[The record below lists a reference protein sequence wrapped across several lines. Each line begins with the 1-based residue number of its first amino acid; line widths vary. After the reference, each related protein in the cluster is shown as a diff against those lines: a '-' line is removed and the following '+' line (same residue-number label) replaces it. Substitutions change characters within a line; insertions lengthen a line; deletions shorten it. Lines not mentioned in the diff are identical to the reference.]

1 MNRKEFNIL
10 IVDDEKEFRQ
20 TLSMIV
26 EGVGYKTMT
35 AANSEEALRIID
47 GEDEVNLMLTDL
59 RMPGMSG

>member
-10 IVDDEKEFRQ
+10 IVDDEQEFRQ

-35 AANSEEALRIID
+35 AAKQQIQT
-47 GEDEVNLMLTDL
+47 LTC
-59 RMPGMSG
+59 

>member
-35 AANSEEALRIID
+35 AANSEVKYTL
-47 GEDEVNLMLTDL
+47 
-59 RMPGMSG
+59 